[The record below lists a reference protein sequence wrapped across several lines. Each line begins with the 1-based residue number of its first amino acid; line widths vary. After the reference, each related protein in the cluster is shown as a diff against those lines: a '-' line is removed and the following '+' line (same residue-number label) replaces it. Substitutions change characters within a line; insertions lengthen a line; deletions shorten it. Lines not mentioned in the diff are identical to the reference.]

1 MYNRLN
7 NKEKKIKRTEA
18 RKRAILWSERELRRR
33 QLQAQN
39 KVETISISEKKTPA
53 KSIPPEV
60 RNIISQT
67 PNEGT
72 VSSLQ
77 QTIQDLQVQRQEL
90 DTTIKVLSNYL
101 TQIKSQLKSPVPK
114 KRNKPNG
121 I

>member
-1 MYNRLN
+1 M
-7 NKEKKIKRTEA
+7 IKRTES

-33 QLQAQN
+33 QLQVQN
-39 KVETISISEKKTPA
+39 KVEMISISEKKIPA

-60 RNIISQT
+60 QNIISQT

-90 DTTIKVLSNYL
+90 DTAIKVLTNYL
-101 TQIKSQLKSPVPK
+101 NQLTSQLKSSTPK
-114 KRNKPNG
+114 KQNKPDGN
-121 I
+121 